1 MDYVKYLM
9 YSYKFENKPGN
20 LRNIKNVKKITLS
33 PVIHNEI
40 NVCVSLIK
48 DLKVEII
55 ILKFV

>member
-1 MDYVKYLM
+1 M